1 MRYTCRPPA
10 AICTRMTFGTTKL
23 GGIPLDQKEQLSSCV
38 KLLLLWVAASDGNVD
53 EAELEFAS
61 SRFPETEGTITTD
74 DMLGIIRGA
83 DLGSLETAIRA
94 VAGESRELRTAFLD
108 MAITMSMADRRIA
121 ISENH
126 ILRFYADALY
136 LGIGMLEKRFQ
147 VISGTPFTE
156 PGDPGSQA
164 WWDQLGDADSKPRQ
178 QAGAG
183 SPTAQAQPS
192 APAAA
197 PMSVEQARDILG
209 VAATATPAEIEQSY
223 AGLAAIFAVDRVEA
237 MGEAAVSV
245 AATRREKIQ
254 QAYRLLRS

>member
-1 MRYTCRPPA
+1 
-10 AICTRMTFGTTKL
+10 MTFGTTKL

-61 SRFPETEGTITTD
+61 SQFPEEGGAITTE
-74 DMLGIIRGA
+74 DMLTIIRRA
-83 DLGSLETAIRA
+83 DLTSIETAIRT
-94 VAGESRELRTAFLD
+94 VGEESRELRTAFLD

-156 PGDPGSQA
+156 PGDPGNQA
-164 WWDQLGDADSKPRQ
+164 WWDQLTEDEQATADRQEDGSGDSTTQPRQ
-178 QAGAG
+178 AVHAD
-183 SPTAQAQPS
+183 AR
-192 APAAA
+192 
-197 PMSVEQARDILG
+197 MSLDQARHILG
-209 VAATATPAEIEQSY
+209 VEADATPADIEQAY
-223 AGLAAIFAVDRVEA
+223 EGLAAIFHAGRVGA
-237 MGEAAVSV
+237 MGEAAISV
-245 AATRREKIQ
+245 AKTRREKIE
-254 QAYRLLRS
+254 QAYELLRS